1 MSRNSFSF
9 PLLSLL
15 LIVGLIMVACV
26 PAAPPAEEATVDS
39 TSEAEEVAETAELE
53 QVLRFGHSQTLAHF
67 SPLDVVNGLQIYIQ
81 KWTFSKLIQ
90 WDRNGEIIPDLAES
104 YTVSDDGTVYTF
116 TLRQDVKWHDGE
128 PFDAEDVVFTFN
140 YLLNPDAG
148 ARMLSNFQII
158 EGAAEYGAG
167 EMDAVSGVQAT
178 GEYEVQITLTD
189 PSAVFLVDMLHQT
202 GPSIMPEHVVGQI
215 PPAEF
220 ETSDFRS
227 KRPYPG
233 TGPFVFDRYETDRFI
248 ELSAYSDYHR
258 GGPIIDRIRFD
269 LIPDSNTRIV
279 ALENGEVDLIMDI
292 PEDEFERLSGVEGIT
307 MITQETPTVQGTFV
321 ESDQTNDDPKKVAI
335 RQPQFRQA
343 LVHAVDMDSL
353 INGVMLGLV
362 SRQSCIFIQEWACP
376 DDLVDYAYDP
386 DRARALLEE
395 IGWDESWE
403 VDWMV
408 LATEGGV
415 EPVHAIIQQMYADV
429 GINAVPRPVDIPT
442 FIQDFYEN
450 GDFDVTWVPYGA
462 GPDPNVAA
470 NNFLVC
476 GQLYPNGYN
485 GARYCNDRVTELV
498 KAGTTVIDQAE
509 RATIYQEIATIN
521 NEELPLIA
529 MWRGLQTAAVRDNVD
544 LQYEH
549 YNWDDVNLWSMSD

>member
-1 MSRNSFSF
+1 MSRNPFRF
-9 PLLSLL
+9 PLVSLL
-15 LIVGLIMVACV
+15 LVLGLILAACV
-26 PAAPPAEEATVDS
+26 PAGQPASEEAAAPAD
-39 TSEAEEVAETAELE
+39 AE

-67 SPLDVVNGLQIYIQ
+67 SPLDVVNGLQIYVQ

-128 PFDAEDVVFTFN
+128 PFNAEDVVFTFE

-158 EGAAEYGAG
+158 EGAVEYGA
-167 EMDAVSGVQAT
+167 AT
-178 GEYEVQITLTD
+178 GEYEVQFTLSA

-220 ETSDFRS
+220 ETSEFRS
-227 KRPYPG
+227 SRPYPG
-233 TGPFVFDRYETDRFI
+233 TGPYVFDRYETDRFI
-248 ELSAYSDYHR
+248 ELSAYPEYHR

-292 PEDEFERLSGVEGIT
+292 PEDEFERLSGVAGIR

-321 ESDQTNDDPKKVAI
+321 ESDQSNDDPKKVAI

-343 LVHAVDMDSL
+343 LVHAMDMDSL

-362 SRQSCIFIQEWACP
+362 SRQSCIFIQKWACP
-376 DDLVDYAYDP
+376 DDLVEYAYDP

-408 LATEGGV
+408 LATEGGLD
-415 EPVHAIIQQMYADV
+415 PVHAVLQQMYADV

-450 GDFDVTWVPYGA
+450 GDFDFSWVPYGA

-485 GARYCNDRVTELV
+485 GSRYCNDRVTELV
-498 KAGTTVIDQAE
+498 KAGVREVDEAKRAE
-509 RATIYQEIATIN
+509 IYQEIATIN

-529 MWRGLQTAAVRDNVD
+529 IWRGLQTAAVRDNVD

-549 YNWDDVNLWSMSD
+549 YNWDDVNLWSMGE